1 MSMNRILAFYG
12 GEGADHLGRTRSE
25 ITGWSDQRLEYTHD
39 YIQWLFPL
47 TEGSAVNPY
56 APVLDP
62 ETIAEFRA
70 RPDLRNR
77 LLESFDCMLAFYGL
91 NRSGAGAPEVSLAGN
106 FAERARNWLTA
117 HNHNHLRIT
126 RILKC
131 LRLLGLEAESRAFFD
146 CLSGIYGAETGSGH
160 PRITEE
166 SFRFWRAAAGI
177 PPARG

>member
-1 MSMNRILAFYG
+1 MNRILAVYG

-25 ITGWSDQRLEYTHD
+25 IVAWSDQRLEYTHD

-47 TEGSAVNPY
+47 TEGSPVNPY
-56 APVLDP
+56 APVLDA

-70 RPDLRNR
+70 RPELRSR

-91 NRSGAGAPEVSLAGN
+91 RRSGAGVAVISLADN
-106 FAERARNWLTA
+106 FAARARNWLTA

-131 LRLLGLEAESRAFFD
+131 LRLLGLEVESLAFFD
-146 CLSGIYGAETGSGH
+146 CLSGIYATETASSH
-160 PRITEE
+160 SRITEE
-166 SFRFWRAAAGI
+166 SFRFWQAAAGI
-177 PPARG
+177 PAARG